1 MIALTWGLSY
11 ERSEK
16 DVSFP
21 AGNSGIC
28 NDKKVL
34 IIASKARG
42 CNGCVEH
49 DFNMQEK
56 EAINTVQAF
65 DVSWQ
70 IISLQI
76 FFPFRFI

>member
-1 MIALTWGLSY
+1 MAAWPGTRKKNDRPYLGASY
-11 ERSEK
+11 ENSKK

-34 IIASKARG
+34 IIGSKARG

-49 DFNMQEK
+49 DFNM
-56 EAINTVQAF
+56 
-65 DVSWQ
+65 
-70 IISLQI
+70 
-76 FFPFRFI
+76 